1 MRKNLLLDVSR
12 RPPRESQSR
21 LLDLF
26 DRAMIGDSIKLV
38 SDSRVAPICQVLFE
52 EREGQFLCHMNREA
66 PSEWVARIIK
76 TR

>member
-1 MRKNLLLDVSR
+1 MRKSYLLDVSQW
-12 RPPRESQSR
+12 PPRKSQR
-21 LLDLF
+21 HLLELF

-52 EREGQFLCHMNREA
+52 EREGQFLCHMHQVGH
-66 PSEWVARIIK
+66 SEWVARIIK

>member
-1 MRKNLLLDVSR
+1 MRKSLLLDVSQW
-12 RPPRESQSR
+12 PPRESQRR

-38 SDSRVAPICQVLFE
+38 SDSAVAPICQVLYE
-52 EREGQFLCHMNREA
+52 EREGHFLCHMHREA
-66 PSEWVARIIK
+66 PREWVARIIK